1 MNRASQRIC
10 VASILL
16 AALAAPASAEIPSIV
31 VTPYYLPIT
40 IGQVGSAVSVITRD
54 EIEQS
59 SPTSVAQVLR
69 TVPGV
74 SVTQSGGPGSAAT
87 VRLRGGD
94 NGHTLVLIDGVR
106 VNDPTTISGEFDFST
121 ISPDTI
127 ERIEI
132 LRGPQSSIYGSDAMG
147 GVVNII
153 TRKPQGKPQFSA
165 TVEGGS
171 YGTHV
176 ERLSGGFAKGD
187 FSLLMS
193 GEHMASSG
201 FSRVGNRDH
210 DEADGFEKWSGSVSG
225 RYTPTD
231 GPRFEFG
238 VTGTAGTSAYDDAP
252 GFGSLS
258 AAANAN
264 NTEKS
269 SLVTGYGRLSF
280 DSPDGRIKQS
290 LTGFATVD
298 HRRYDEPGSSAI
310 YDYGSHSAGAEYR
323 ATMGAGAFG
332 QLLAGARLEQE
343 QAVYTPTDL
352 WGSTGFDEKA
362 TRYAL
367 FAGDQIS
374 PFDHLFL
381 TFSGRYDGQQGA
393 DGFLTGRFTA
403 AYEIPASETKLRASL
418 GTGAKRPTFF
428 QRAWNLQNKVPTP
441 LQSET
446 SVGGDIGIDQTLF
459 DGRLTISATAFL
471 SRFSN
476 LLNFDTSLAG
486 GFGGYAN
493 VGSATMQGV
502 ELAATAVLI
511 PARLTLHGTYTYT
524 DARDG
529 TTGLTLARRP
539 QNSGSA
545 TLTWTGRDGVEASL
559 VATLVGARFSGEGET
574 QPLPGYARFDLS
586 ASYPLNPH
594 TRLFGRIENLTDV
607 RYQDPAGYNTAGLSA
622 YVGLTWRQ

>member
-1 MNRASQRIC
+1 MTPAYRRIC
-10 VASILL
+10 AASILCV
-16 AALAAPASAEIPSIV
+16 ATSVPAIAEIPSIV
-31 VTPYYLPIT
+31 VTPYYTPVAL
-40 IGQVGSAVSVITRD
+40 GQTGSAVSVITRD

-59 SPTSVAQVLR
+59 SPTSVAQLLR
-69 TVPGV
+69 TVPGAT
-74 SVTQSGGPGSAAT
+74 VTQSGGPGSVAT
-87 VRLRGGD
+87 VRLRGAD
-94 NGHTLVLIDGVR
+94 DGHTLVLIDGVR
-106 VNDPTTISGEFDFST
+106 VNDPTTIGGEFDFST
-121 ISPDTI
+121 ISPDNI
-127 ERIEI
+127 ERIEV

-153 TRKPQGKPQFSA
+153 TRKPQGKPQLSA

-171 YGTHV
+171 YGTQA

-193 GEHMASSG
+193 GEHVATSG

-210 DEADGFEKWSGSVSG
+210 DEADGFDKWSGSVSG
-225 RYTPTD
+225 RYAPAD

-238 VTGTAGTSAYDDAP
+238 VTGTTGTAGYDGSP
-252 GFGSLS
+252 GWGVDP
-258 AAANAN
+258 ANQR
-264 NTEKS
+264 NTAKN

-280 DSPDGRIKQS
+280 DSPDGHIKQS
-290 LTGFATVD
+290 LTAFTTID
-298 HRRYDEPGSSAI
+298 KRRYDEPASSAI
-310 YDYGSHSAGAEYR
+310 YTYGSHSAGAEYQ
-323 ATMGAGAFG
+323 ASMGAGAFG
-332 QLLAGARLEQE
+332 QLLAGVRLERE
-343 QAVYTPTDL
+343 QASYVPQDTY
-352 WGSTGFDEKA
+352 GSTGFDETA

-374 PFDHLFL
+374 PIDHLFL

-418 GTGAKRPTFF
+418 GTGAKRPTFY
-428 QRAWNLQNKVPTP
+428 QKALNLQGGVAAT
-441 LQSET
+441 LESEK
-446 SVGGDIGIDQTLF
+446 SIGGDIGIDQTLF

-476 LLNFDTSLAG
+476 LIAYDSSIG
-486 GFGGYAN
+486 VYGGYAN
-493 VGSATMQGV
+493 IGRATMQGV

-511 PARLTLHGTYTYT
+511 PSRLTLEGTYTYM
-524 DARDG
+524 DARDA
-529 TTGLTLARRP
+529 TTGLLLARRP
-539 QNSGSA
+539 VHSGSA
-545 TLTWTGRDGVEASL
+545 RLTWTGRDGLEASL
-559 VATLVGARFSGEGET
+559 LATLVGDRFDGSGET
-574 QPLPGYARFDLS
+574 TPLPAYGRLDLS
-586 ASYPLNPH
+586 TSYPLNPQ